1 MCLRS
6 LHYVILRGRK
16 IGTTKNNVWCIFST
30 AKRENLKP
38 GKGHGLK
45 NTDLLWKQVL
55 FRLDVKVEGFFFL
68 KCVEQSR
75 EAPQKPLHIQTY
87 VCVAKC
93 YVCVA
98 T

>member
-1 MCLRS
+1 MYGVS
-6 LHYVILRGRK
+6 LARQRG
-16 IGTTKNNVWCIFST
+16 
-30 AKRENLKP
+30 ENWKP
-38 GKGHGLK
+38 GKGHRLVFGGHRLK
-45 NTDLLWKQVL
+45 KTDLLRKQVL